1 MAELVIK
8 VKGHKSEGGREGWKK
23 ERERG
28 KKTLMSHSTELVK

>member
-23 ERERG
+23 ERERE
-28 KKTLMSHSTELVK
+28 KKDFNVS